1 MSELRKD
8 PITGR
13 WVIIEPMRA
22 QRPIHYQEV
31 MKSTDV
37 LFDPFAEGNESATP
51 PEILAFRDG
60 RTGANGPGWRVR
72 VVPNKFPALQVEGTL
87 ENRGDG
93 IYDMMT
99 GIGAHEVIIEGP
111 TNKPSLT
118 NLPLGTVREVLLAY
132 RDRLNDLKK
141 DQRLVHA
148 LIFKNKGPLAG
159 ASLEH
164 SHSQLI
170 ATSVVP
176 GAVQEELDG
185 SRRFFEYRGRS
196 IFDDMI
202 RQELVGRERVVS
214 ETPNYLTFCPYASR
228 FPFETWIVPKFDAS
242 HYETIERPRLDEL
255 GLVLKTTLAKLE
267 QALDDPPYNY
277 VLHSAPFNVP
287 QSPHFRWHLEILPRL
302 TRLGGFE
309 WGSGVVINSVPP
321 EEAAR
326 YLRDVDIAVEEF

>member
-31 MKSTDV
+31 MESTEG

-60 RTGANGPGWRVR
+60 RSGANGPGWRVR

-93 IYDMMT
+93 IYDVMT

-111 TNKPSLT
+111 SNKPSLT
-118 NLPLGTVREVLLAY
+118 HLPLGTVREVLLAY

-170 ATSVVP
+170 VTSIVP
-176 GAVQEELDG
+176 GTVQEELDG
-185 SRRFFEYRGRS
+185 ARRFYEYRGRS
-196 IFDDMI
+196 IFADMI
-202 RQELVGRERVVS
+202 RQELVGRERVVAES
-214 ETPNYLTFCPYASR
+214 PNYVVFCPYASR

-242 HYETIERPRLDEL
+242 HYETIERSRLDEL
-255 GLVLKTTLAKLE
+255 GIVLKTTLAKLE

-287 QSPHFRWHLEILPRL
+287 ALSHFRWHIEILPRL

-309 WGSGVVINSVPP
+309 WGSGVVINPVPP
-321 EEAAR
+321 EEAAS
-326 YLRDVDIAVEEF
+326 YLRDVDIPVEEF